1 MPADEDVF
9 LASNGIHKDGTPR
22 EWAWVRV
29 RARKVLGDVLKK
41 VPFSR
46 QVAGKKIA
54 ATPSQYDHDIG
65 TAEQVAWRY
74 IDSTGTVWDLSD
86 FMLVSIE
93 RMQDELGPAKVNELR
108 ARAGKL
114 RPWPSGFAGAPEFE
128 R

>member
-1 MPADEDVF
+1 MAADQDVF
-9 LASNGIHKDGTPR
+9 LASNGIHRDGTPR

-41 VPFSR
+41 VPFHR
-46 QVAGKKIA
+46 QVGDRRIA

-74 IDSTGTVWDLSD
+74 IDSNGTVWDLAD

-93 RMQDELGPAKVNELR
+93 RMNDELGKDGVDALRDR
-108 ARAGKL
+108 ARQL
-114 RPWPSGFAGAPEFE
+114 RPWPQGFVGKPDFE
-128 R
+128 